1 MAPKYLSSLLL
12 AGSATAAA
20 GFQLHGHLNALAA
33 NNAVNAAATTDAG
46 YQACTSV
53 SSLVLSCSA
62 AGSLADNI
70 PEASQAACVCCQ
82 GQSELDPQYSN
93 CAAYINTALQNPS
106 LGSVYGAVYT
116 FCAEYSCGAAAA
128 PSTTTT
134 TQPPTTVAFI
144 TTSRAATITSAAS
157 VVPAACASVVSIA
170 SRCANGDSEDE
181 ILSCLCHDTSGKTDT
196 QVEEWASSCLPWA
209 QSNSLQQDV
218 TVIQALESVCTAG
231 AGAVSSLSSQAS
243 TSTSDDDD
251 GGFTVTTNRPAFGL
265 PTAGGTAASD
275 PAASTATQT
284 RVVETEAPAVTSSTS
299 SAAAGVM
306 VQQPLGGVAAWVV
319 NGLVAVAGWF
329 VVL

>member
-1 MAPKYLSSLLL
+1 MALKYLSPLIL
-12 AGSATAAA
+12 AGSATATA
-20 GFQLHGHLNALAA
+20 GFQFHGHLNALAA

-53 SSLVLSCSA
+53 SSVVLSCSA

-82 GQSELDPQYSN
+82 GQSELDPQYSS

-134 TQPPTTVAFI
+134 QPPTTVAFI
-144 TTSRAATITSAAS
+144 TTSRATITSAAS
-157 VVPAACASVVSIA
+157 VPAACASVVSIA
-170 SRCANGDSEDE
+170 SRCANGNGEDE
-181 ILSCLCHDTSGKTDT
+181 ILSCLCHDTSGKTNT

-231 AGAVSSLSSQAS
+231 AGAVSSLSAQAS
-243 TSTSDDDD
+243 TSTSDDD
-251 GGFTVTTNRPAFGL
+251 GGFTVTTSRPAVGL
-265 PTAGGTAASD
+265 PTAGGTVASD
-275 PAASTATQT
+275 PVASTATQT

-299 SAAAGVM
+299 SAAGVM

>member
-1 MAPKYLSSLLL
+1 MAPKKYLSSLLL
-12 AGSATAAA
+12 AGSATA
-20 GFQLHGHLNALAA
+20 FQFHGHLNALAA
-33 NNAVNAAATTDAG
+33 NNAVNAVATTDAG

-82 GQSELDPQYSN
+82 GQSELDPQYSS

-116 FCAEYSCGAAAA
+116 FCAEYSCGAA
-128 PSTTTT
+128 PSTTAT
-134 TQPPTTVAFI
+134 TQPPTTVGFI
-144 TTSRAATITSAAS
+144 TTSRATITSAAS
-157 VVPAACASVVSIA
+157 VPAACASVVSIA

-181 ILSCLCHDTSGKTDT
+181 IVSCLCHDTSGKAIT
-196 QVEEWASSCLPWA
+196 QVEELASSCLPWA
-209 QSNSLQQDV
+209 RRNSPQDV
-218 TVIQALESVCTAG
+218 TVIQALESVCAVG
-231 AGAVSSLSSQAS
+231 AGTVSSLPGQAS
-243 TSTSDDDD
+243 TTTSDND
-251 GGFTVTTNRPAFGL
+251 GGFTVTTSRPAFGL
-265 PTAGGTAASD
+265 PTAGGTAAASD
-275 PAASTATQT
+275 PVASTATQT

-299 SAAAGVM
+299 SAAGVM

-329 VVL
+329 VMI